1 MSKQY
6 PFTDEEIKAIAQL
19 KRAFTKCDKL
29 GLKFSGMDTSLLVA
43 NERAIDEAKRNRSDH
58 NADYNEVAY
67 AHDQGYSGTDCILDG
82 GAYVDSGGW

>member
-6 PFTDEEIKAIAQL
+6 PFSEEEIKAIAQL

-43 NERAIDEAKRNRSDH
+43 NSRAIHEAIKNRNDH
-58 NADYNEVAY
+58 NGDYNEVAF
-67 AHDQGYSGTDCILDG
+67 AHAERYSGTDCVIDG
-82 GAYVDSGGW
+82 GAYIDSGGW